1 MRIAIV
7 EDEARYMEQ
16 LRDYLRKYQSEFDRN
31 LEVTC
36 HENGINFIHS
46 FRSQFD
52 IILLDVA
59 MPYIDGFETAQKIRE
74 QDSEVVILFVT
85 NQAQHAIRGYEVDA
99 MDYILKPI
107 SYFAFSQRLNR
118 AISRVSRRE
127 EPYLLLQLKSG
138 PRKLKIN
145 HIFYIES
152 SGHNLVYHT
161 LDGDFTI
168 LGSLK
173 DAEERL
179 AKYNFLRCNKG
190 YLVSLR
196 HVDNVQNGCA
206 VVNGQHLLISRPR
219 KAAFMESLTNFLG
232 GGAQ

>member
-7 EDEARYMEQ
+7 EDEAGYTEQ
-16 LRDYLRKYQSEFDRN
+16 LRDYLRRYQEEFDRH
-31 LEVTC
+31 LEIQAYD
-36 HENGINFIHS
+36 NGMAFVHG

-59 MPYIDGFETAQKIRE
+59 MPYIDGFETAHKIR
-74 QDSEVVILFVT
+74 QIDSEVVILFVT

-127 EPYLLLQLKSG
+127 EPYLVLHMKSG
-138 PRKLKIN
+138 ARKLKVASIC
-145 HIFYIES
+145 YIES

-161 LDGDFTI
+161 MDGDFSI

-173 DAEERL
+173 EAEERL
-179 AKYNFLRCNKG
+179 AAYHFMRCNKG

-196 HVDNVQNGCA
+196 HVDNVQDGCA
-206 VVNGQHLLISRPR
+206 VVNGQRLLISRPR
-219 KAAFMESLTNFLG
+219 KSAFMEALTDYLG
-232 GGAQ
+232 GAAQ

>member
-7 EDEARYMEQ
+7 EDESRYMEQ
-16 LRDYLRKYQSEFDRN
+16 LRDYLRKYQSEFRRS
-31 LEVTC
+31 LEVAC
-36 HENGINFIHS
+36 YDSGMSFIHS
-46 FRSQFD
+46 FKSQFD

-74 QDSEVVILFVT
+74 QDAEVVILFVT

-127 EPYLLLQLKSG
+127 EPCLVLNMKSG
-138 PRKLKIN
+138 PRKLKIRD
-145 HIFYIES
+145 ICYIES
-152 SGHNLVYHT
+152 SGHNLIYHT
-161 LDGDFTI
+161 LEGEFTI

-173 DAEERL
+173 DAEEKL
-179 AKYNFLRCNKG
+179 SAHHFMRCNKG

-196 HVDNVQNGCA
+196 HVDNVQDGCA
-206 VVNGQHLLISRPR
+206 VVRGQHLLISRPR
-219 KAAFMESLTNFLG
+219 KTAFMDALTNFLG
-232 GGAQ
+232 GDAQ